1 MWTVIDRSLKIYYI
15 NIKFVMQKKY
25 AENYSIIVSFLHQT
39 YKFIRKRAMTGQK
52 FRQWSDDIKPEDDI
66 TPFDGTFS
74 KTTRLIALIFLL
86 CFCR

>member
-1 MWTVIDRSLKIYYI
+1 
-15 NIKFVMQKKY
+15 MQKKY

-66 TPFDGTFS
+66 TPFDGTYPSNIFVHKLKF
-74 KTTRLIALIFLL
+74 KTK
-86 CFCR
+86 